1 MYNSA
6 KFGFLIY
13 CLLCI
18 ALMLSSSCKNDKG
31 RKLARVGDNYLYSSD
46 LKGLIRPNT
55 NAADSARFAKN
66 YVRNWVEQQV
76 LMMEADKILTD
87 EEKNKDIQIA
97 DYKNSLMIESL
108 RQNNVNQN
116 ADTTVT
122 TAEIKEYYMKNRKEF
137 ELKTNLLRLNYFK
150 FKKGIIGIEKSR
162 QWFLA
167 DDVNQTAK
175 LMDYSRVFAEFTF
188 VNDTVWLKFDDIA
201 KEIPLK
207 AYNEEQFL
215 TNNRKTILEDA
226 LFLYFVDIKD
236 SRIRSGVSPLELEL
250 DNIRNIISN
259 KKKIDAVKK
268 KEIELLR
275 NAEKEGITEIYKT
288 Q

>member
-1 MYNSA
+1 MYTTA
-6 KFGFLIY
+6 KFGCASC
-13 CLLCI
+13 CLLCFTI
-18 ALMLSSSCKNDKG
+18 MIIYSCENGKG
-31 RKLARVGDNYLYSSD
+31 RKLARVGDNYLYSAD
-46 LKGLIRPNT
+46 LNGLIRPNA
-55 NAADSARFAKN
+55 NATDSERFAKN
-66 YVRNWVEQQV
+66 YIRNWVEKQV
-76 LMMEADKILTD
+76 LLLEADNTLTD

-108 RQNNVNQN
+108 RQKIVQKH
-116 ADTTVT
+116 ADTSVT
-122 TAEIKEYYMKNRKEF
+122 TAEIREYYMKNRKEF
-137 ELKTNLLRLNYFK
+137 ELKTNLIRLNYFK
-150 FKKGIIGIEKSR
+150 FKKGITGIDKAR
-162 QWFLA
+162 QWFLT

-175 LMDYSRVFAEFTF
+175 LMDYSKVLAEFSF

-250 DNIRNIISN
+250 DNIRNIIGN

-288 Q
+288 P

>member
-1 MYNSA
+1 
-6 KFGFLIY
+6 
-13 CLLCI
+13 
-18 ALMLSSSCKNDKG
+18 
-31 RKLARVGDNYLYSSD
+31 
-46 LKGLIRPNT
+46 
-55 NAADSARFAKN
+55 
-66 YVRNWVEQQV
+66 
-76 LMMEADKILTD
+76 
-87 EEKNKDIQIA
+87 
-97 DYKNSLMIESL
+97 
-108 RQNNVNQN
+108 
-116 ADTTVT
+116 
-122 TAEIKEYYMKNRKEF
+122 MKNRKEF

>member
-1 MYNSA
+1 MYTPA
-6 KFGFLIY
+6 KFVSLLYYLLGVAVLIT
-13 CLLCI
+13 
-18 ALMLSSSCKNDKG
+18 ASCKNDKG
-31 RKLARVGDNYLYSSD
+31 KKLARVGDNYLYSSD
-46 LKGLIRPNT
+46 LNGLIRPNT
-55 NAADSARFAKN
+55 NAADSEQFAKN
-66 YVRNWVEQQV
+66 YIRNWVEQQV
-76 LMMEADKILTD
+76 LLMEADKALTD
-87 EEKNKDIQIA
+87 EEKNRDIQIA

-108 RQNNVNQN
+108 RQKIVTQHT
-116 ADTTVT
+116 DTAVT
-122 TAEIKEYYMKNRKEF
+122 TAEIREYYIKNRKEF

-150 FKKGIIGIEKSR
+150 FKKGLTGIEKAR

-167 DDVNQTAK
+167 DEVNQTAK
-175 LMDYSRVFAEFTF
+175 LMEYSRVFAEFTF

-226 LFLYFVDIKD
+226 VFLYFVDIKD

-250 DNIRNIISN
+250 ENIRNIIGN

-275 NAEKEGITEIYKT
+275 NAEKEGVTEIYKT
-288 Q
+288 P

>member
-1 MYNSA
+1 MFNTS
-6 KFGFLIY
+6 KFGSIFC
-13 CLLCI
+13 CLLCL
-18 ALMLSSSCKNDKG
+18 ALLLTFSCKNDKG
-31 RKLARVGDNYLYSSD
+31 RKLARVGDNYLYSDD
-46 LKGLIRPNT
+46 LKGLIMPNT
-55 NAADSARFAKN
+55 NAADSERFAKN
-66 YVRNWVEQQV
+66 YIRNWVETQV
-76 LMMEADKILTD
+76 LLMEADKKLSD

-108 RQNNVNQN
+108 RQKIVLQN
-116 ADTTVT
+116 ADTSVT
-122 TAEIKEYYMKNRKEF
+122 AAEIKEYYMKNRKEF

-150 FKKGIIGIEKSR
+150 FKKGITGLDKAR

-167 DDVNQTAK
+167 DDVEQTAK
-175 LMDYSRVFAEFTF
+175 LMDYSKLFAEFTF

-259 KKKIDAVKK
+259 KKKIGAVKK

-275 NAEKEGITEIYKT
+275 NAEKEGTTEIYKT
-288 Q
+288 P